1 MLEHE
6 WIAIIRPLLWC
17 RHGCDRMVV
26 GFMTTYAIGA
36 YHHWRCE
43 LESRSD
49 EVNSILDT
57 ILCDKVCQWLAAVWW
72 FSLGTPVSS
81 TNETDHHDISE
92 ILLKVAL
99 NTITLTFFLW
109 LIDWLI
115 YLFIEVLRQIF
126 HAYSRR
132 KELDLKMIQKL
143 ESNGT
148 VRSMACNC
156 QGKSMK
162 SLVGIKVW
170 AFWGENLENNS
181 FDVFSYMMVLIQ
193 LSNYLMVV

>member
-17 RHGCDRMVV
+17 RGGCDHMVV
-26 GFMTTYAIGA
+26 GFMTTYAISA
-36 YHHWRCE
+36 YYHRRCE
-43 LESRSD
+43 FESRSG
-49 EVNSILDT
+49 EVNSIFDT

-99 NTITLTFFLW
+99 NTLTLTFIMIDC

-115 YLFIEVLRQIF
+115 DIFIYWSSEANISCIF
-126 HAYSRR
+126 R
-132 KELDLKMIQKL
+132 KK
-143 ESNGT
+143 G
-148 VRSMACNC
+148 R
-156 QGKSMK
+156 
-162 SLVGIKVW
+162 
-170 AFWGENLENNS
+170 
-181 FDVFSYMMVLIQ
+181 
-193 LSNYLMVV
+193 